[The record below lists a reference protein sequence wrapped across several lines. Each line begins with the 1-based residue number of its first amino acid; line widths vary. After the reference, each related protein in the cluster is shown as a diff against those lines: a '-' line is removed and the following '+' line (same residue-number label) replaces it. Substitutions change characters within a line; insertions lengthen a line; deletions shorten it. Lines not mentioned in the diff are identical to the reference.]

1 MARIVGLDLG
11 HHTARAAVF
20 EGSFG
25 RFQLVGYHEVPVA
38 QDIDAPPDL
47 TAQLSAVEQLV
58 GRIEGAGST
67 SWAAGFPT
75 ELTSLRT
82 ISLPFSD
89 RAQVEQTL
97 QFEVENQV
105 PFDLDEMVLSHRI
118 IEVTDS
124 GSEVLCALAPRAT
137 VAPLLSGLAGLAA
150 DPKLLVVDAD
160 LLAHHADQ
168 GIQAIIDLGHTR
180 TTVALCQ
187 DGHMVAGRALSHG
200 GRELTVALAKA
211 MGVDFETAERR
222 KHQVGLGRSEDST
235 HELDL
240 GAEWEESE
248 DTRPNI
254 AVADWDDE
262 TTMDRV
268 DRVDPETAASRRNP
282 ETVLRD
288 ALVPLLADLR
298 ATLIS
303 YEDSI
308 GLEIDEVLL
317 AGGGSA
323 MTGLKDLLAEV
334 LGVGVRVVYPSEQA
348 EIGQGSPGRFAL
360 CHAAGVRA
368 SGGKGRLLDVRVGD
382 FTFKGDLALLGTLI
396 QYGLVAAALL
406 VVAGIG
412 WFAFRV
418 AALNAEVAGVEDE
431 IAEAV
436 VAVFPDVDR
445 GKLDDPSMAVAIM
458 QEKTLETTAWVET
471 LGSIVNDQPPTLT
484 MLERISQNVPPPNE
498 ARIDVSELSVN
509 PGSITIKAET
519 DGYEAAAKIET
530 ALQAAPG
537 FKDAN
542 KGDEKKVREEVRFT
556 ITIPLESDETEAG

>member
-58 GRIEGAGST
+58 GRIDGTGST

-168 GIQAIIDLGHTR
+168 GVQAIIDLGHTR
-180 TTVALCQ
+180 TTVSLCQ

-222 KHQVGLGRSEDST
+222 KHQVGLGHSEDST
-235 HELDL
+235 HELEL